1 MKNYFYFLMFL
12 MVCGPIFGQEKEPVD
27 LKEHFLDAEY
37 FLAQEEYIDA
47 LYDYQELYN
56 NGYRE
61 NANINYRIGICYLN
75 IVGQKDKSVP
85 YLLEAVKNVA
95 KKYKE
100 SSLKQVAAPV
110 DAWLF
115 LGNAYRVNNQL
126 AKAIEAYN
134 KYKELANSQAEISYA
149 DQQIAASNAAIRY
162 MDSPLQI
169 RFTDLGDSVN
179 GASSNYKAV
188 VSGNGLVMAYM
199 NELPFYR
206 AVYISR
212 FTPAGWSAPVNITPQ
227 IQSDGDQFVTSVS
240 YDGTRLYLTKE
251 DAFNSDIYVSEFQR
265 GKWSRSVPVGGQ
277 EVNTKYW
284 ESHASVSK
292 DGKTLY
298 FTSNRK
304 DGQGEMD
311 IYRSHLQSSG
321 GWGMPENL
329 GGVINTGLNEDT
341 PFITDND
348 SVLYFSSQGH
358 ETMGGYDIFK
368 SVLQPSGAWSFPEN
382 IRYPLNTTDDDLFYY
397 PWKNGRVIY
406 ASLIRPEGLGKED
419 IYAMQPYQD
428 VALAELLNEF
438 IYPEQVQV
446 PVAAPVAQTAPV
458 AEPAVQ
464 PAVQP
469 AAEPAV
475 TPAVPPAAEPAAPP
489 TAEPAPVAQTPP
501 VAEPTSTT
509 PAFLQLDP
517 LYFAFDKTQLT
528 EDGKVVLDK
537 IAGMLNNNA
546 GLSLKLLGN
555 ADSRG
560 AAEYNLKL
568 SQRRAEEA
576 MQYLI
581 AKGISAKRLSAQGLG
596 EKKFAAINSNPDGT
610 DSPEGRQYNRRVEYE
625 ITGPDNKRIGIILPP
640 VPENLRFKE

>member
-75 IVGQKDKSVP
+75 IPGQKDKSVP
-85 YLLEAVKNVA
+85 YLLEAVKNVS

-100 SSLKQVAAPV
+100 SSMKQVAAPV

-126 AKAIEAYN
+126 AKAIDAYN

-149 DQQIAASNAAIRY
+149 DQQIAASNTAIRY

-206 AVYISR
+206 AVYVSR
-212 FTPAGWSAPVNITPQ
+212 FTPSGWTAPVNITPQ

-240 YDGTRLYLTKE
+240 YDGNRLYLTKE

-277 EVNTKYW
+277 EINTKYW

-311 IYRSHLQSSG
+311 IYRSHIQSSG
-321 GWGMPENL
+321 GWGIPENL
-329 GGVINTGLNEDT
+329 GSVINTGLNEDT

-348 SVLYFSSQGH
+348 SLLYFSSQGH

-368 SVLQPSGAWSFPEN
+368 SVLQPSDAW
-382 IRYPLNTTDDDLFYY
+382 T
-397 PWKNGRVIY
+397 V
-406 ASLIRPEGLGKED
+406 
-419 IYAMQPYQD
+419 
-428 VALAELLNEF
+428 
-438 IYPEQVQV
+438 
-446 PVAAPVAQTAPV
+446 APVPSPLAQTQTQTQTP
-458 AEPAVQ
+458 PAAQ
-464 PAVQP
+464 PAVP
-469 AAEPAV
+469 PVDEPV
-475 TPAVPPAAEPAAPP
+475 VPPAAEPAAQPV
-489 TAEPAPVAQTPP
+489 AEPAAQPVAQTPP
-501 VAEPTSTT
+501 VAEPAT

-517 LYFAFDKTQLT
+517 IYFAFDNTQLT

-537 IAGMLNNNA
+537 IAGILNNNT
-546 GLSLKLLGN
+546 GLNLKLLGN

-576 MQYLI
+576 MRYLI
-581 AKGISAKRLSAQGLG
+581 AKGISAKRLSAQGMG

-610 DSPEGRQYNRRVEYE
+610 DSPEGRQFNRRVEYE
-625 ITGPDNKRIGIILPP
+625 ITGADNKRIGIILPP